1 MGLALGLLVVARTQS
16 LAVAAAV
23 TAVATL
29 AAHGTATRAAVLVLG
44 GLTLVGV
51 PWIASPLVAGVV
63 WLVLAHGTSTLA
75 RARTELR
82 RTARPAVLVV
92 VGVGLVAGLVAAP
105 FSRAQANVTPIVF
118 DVVRPSALV
127 MVAGVA
133 VLAVA
138 NSVGEELLWRGA
150 LAHEGRVLP
159 VAAQYCLQVVSFG
172 LAHWH
177 GLPGGWAG
185 CLLTGVASAVFFW
198 IHRRWGIVASVLA
211 HVVADVVIFA
221 AVLPLVLFTGWAAA
235 AA

>member
-29 AAHGTATRAAVLVLG
+29 
-44 GLTLVGV
+44 
-51 PWIASPLVAGVV
+51 
-63 WLVLAHGTSTLA
+63 
-75 RARTELR
+75 
-82 RTARPAVLVV
+82 
-92 VGVGLVAGLVAAP
+92 AAP

-177 GLPGGWAG
+177 GLPGG
-185 CLLTGVASAVFFW
+185 
-198 IHRRWGIVASVLA
+198 
-211 HVVADVVIFA
+211 
-221 AVLPLVLFTGWAAA
+221 
-235 AA
+235 